1 VIAGSETA
9 SFSATILNCAVRWQK
24 SMTKKVDRFAGI
36 PSGANALC
44 FASWIHRRVEPRQW
58 TAALLDVPEQHRHEA
73 ETYLRGIAARM
84 RVVKI
89 IGEDRK

>member
-1 VIAGSETA
+1 MA
-9 SFSATILNCAVRWQK
+9 SCYATTLTFAARWPK
-24 SMTKKVDRFAGI
+24 SMTTKADRFAGI

-44 FASWIHRRVEPRQW
+44 FASWIHRRVEPKQW
-58 TAALLDVPEQHRHEA
+58 PAALLDVPEHHRHEA

>member
-1 VIAGSETA
+1 
-9 SFSATILNCAVRWQK
+9 
-24 SMTKKVDRFAGI
+24 M
-36 PSGANALC
+36 
-44 FASWIHRRVEPRQW
+44 QW
-58 TAALLDVPEQHRHEA
+58 PNALLDVPEQHRQEA

>member
-1 VIAGSETA
+1 MA
-9 SFSATILNCAVRWQK
+9 SCYATTLTFAARWPK
-24 SMTKKVDRFAGI
+24 SMTQKADRFAGI

-58 TAALLDVPEQHRHEA
+58 PAALLDVPEQHRHEA
-73 ETYLRGIAARM
+73 ETYLRGIATRM

>member
-1 VIAGSETA
+1 MA
-9 SFSATILNCAVRWQK
+9 SCSATILNCAVRWQK

-58 TAALLDVPEQHRHEA
+58 PAALLDVPEQHRKEA
-73 ETYLRGIAARM
+73 ETYLRGIATRM

-89 IGEDRK
+89 IGEDLK

>member
-1 VIAGSETA
+1 METVNFCA
-9 SFSATILNCAVRWQK
+9 SCQTFAARWPK
-24 SMTKKVDRFAGI
+24 SMTQKADRFAGI

-58 TAALLDVPEQHRHEA
+58 PAALLDVPEQHRKEA
-73 ETYLRGIAARM
+73 ETYLRGIATRM

-89 IGEDRK
+89 IGEDLK